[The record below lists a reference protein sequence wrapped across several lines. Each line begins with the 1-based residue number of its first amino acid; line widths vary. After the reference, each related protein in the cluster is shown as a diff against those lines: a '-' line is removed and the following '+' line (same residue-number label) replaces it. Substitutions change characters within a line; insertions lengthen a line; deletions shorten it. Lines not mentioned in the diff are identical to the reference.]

1 MAVLKSTGFIT
12 YVNGTGSV
20 KAALD
25 LGFIRFYNGT
35 PPANAD
41 AAVTGTRLWT
51 VSVDGDGTGL
61 TYEINSAGR
70 AAKPSAAQWSGAT
83 TAGTPTYWRA
93 SDPDDDPDVLST
105 VHRRI
110 QGTCGNNINDD
121 LYLDNPVLV
130 TDGADDAKLLNV
142 FTVGI

>member
-1 MAVLKSTGFIT
+1 MAVLKSTGLIT
-12 YVNGTGSV
+12 YTSGTGSV

-41 AAVTGTRLWT
+41 AAVTGTLLWT

-70 AAKPSAAQWSGAT
+70 AAKPSADQWSGAT
-83 TAGTPTYWRA
+83 TAGTPTYFRCVEA
-93 SDPDDDPDVLST
+93 ADDGTLST
-105 VHRRI
+105 TQKRF

-130 TDGADDAKLLNV
+130 TDTALDAKLLNV

>member
-1 MAVLKSTGFIT
+1 MAVLKSTGLIT

-20 KAALD
+20 KDALD
-25 LGFIRFYNGT
+25 LGFIRFYDGT
-35 PPANAD
+35 PPATAD
-41 AAVTGTRLWT
+41 AAVTGALKWT
-51 VSVDGDGTGL
+51 VSVDGNGTGL
-61 TYEINSAGR
+61 TYEINTAGR
-70 AAKPSAAQWSGAT
+70 AAKPGAAQWSGST

-93 SDPDDDPDVLST
+93 SDPDDNPGVPST

-130 TDGADDAKLLNV
+130 TDGADDAKLLNA